1 MVSYARLRDG
11 GHDLHVVSGSQSPD
25 PKNLVTSAM
34 AGFHRMCP
42 SCAQTLYNEEVADGF
57 GSGAEEGYARAPNL
71 AYQAAAPAP
80 SYGGG
85 FPAQSYAAMQPQGL
99 QGLQGYRMQPQQ
111 VGSPLTKT
119 CPALL
124 TRQRP
129 AIDVTRGCNLRWLWS
144 RPACQWS
151 FWEDRCWLRCGDCT
165 LTSHPPWRLTL
176 CDLNQMMQGRLAV
189 VSLGGAE
196 IGRAGVLHSS
206 KAHHYGG

>member
-129 AIDVTRGCNLRWLWS
+129 AS
-144 RPACQWS
+144 MSQ
-151 FWEDRCWLRCGDCT
+151 
-165 LTSHPPWRLTL
+165 
-176 CDLNQMMQGRLAV
+176 
-189 VSLGGAE
+189 GGATCAGCGAGPRASGLS
-196 IGRAGVLHSS
+196 GRTDVGCAVGIALLQ
-206 KAHHYGG
+206 ATHHGDSRSAT